1 MYLFIQLIVAG
12 PKVTDIAC
20 FTILRMG
27 VLGYH
32 THVLSPYSVVFV
44 LTSAGLQKWFIGD
57 THEQLVYDAA
67 LEEMIKDAVGQNN
80 WVSGH
85 TTAHGYRSLFS
96 VPLTHARTHAR
107 THTHTHTHARTHTHT
122 HTHTPQE

>member
-1 MYLFIQLIVAG
+1 MAG

-20 FTILRMG
+20 FNVLRMG

-32 THVLSPYSVVFV
+32 THVHVLSPYSVVFV

-96 VPLTHARTHAR
+96 VPLTHARGLRQPPLYRGHSSKSQLHFS
-107 THTHTHTHARTHTHT
+107 HTNI
-122 HTHTPQE
+122 PVY